1 MRRNGKDGEM
11 ITLSVASK
19 RTGVP
24 RSTLRYAARTGRL
37 KATLIETELG
47 VPVYKTTIE
56 AVLEFERTLKVGRPR
71 KKT

>member
-1 MRRNGKDGEM
+1 M

-37 KATLIETELG
+37 RATLVKTELG
-47 VPVYKTTIE
+47 VPYYKTTIE
-56 AVLEFERTLKVGRPR
+56 AVREFEQTLRVGRPR
-71 KKT
+71 KTT